1 MVECLCYSPTLLHGR
16 LKAHLRFIVEHAS
29 KHTGARP
36 LSPRMCL
43 CFVFRVW
50 RPAVKHACF
59 VFRVWRGRE
68 TRVFRVSPMGP
79 ASIEQVCA
87 APGRLGRRRSRTG
100 RKVLRGCARVGVGG
114 RGLYGL
120 RAHKGAHAPAGC
132 SCQGGGGAR
141 SFRMRRRGCAR
152 SGGRSGGRE
161 GGRALGGGAVVGK
174 RS

>member
-59 VFRVWRGRE
+59 VFRVWRGRGN
-68 TRVFRVSPMGP
+68 TRVSCF
-79 ASIEQVCA
+79 
-87 APGRLGRRRSRTG
+87 APGAGVDRAGV
-100 RKVLRGCARVGVGG
+100 VLRRLARPTEIECGTDEKSCAGGCGWVRAIRAKGS
-114 RGLYGL
+114 RGT
-120 RAHKGAHAPAGC
+120 RAC

-141 SFRMRRRGCAR
+141 SFRMRRPVRAR
-152 SGGRSGGRE
+152 SGGMAGWRGKAGGRSAAGLSWGSEVE
-161 GGRALGGGAVVGK
+161 GR
-174 RS
+174 